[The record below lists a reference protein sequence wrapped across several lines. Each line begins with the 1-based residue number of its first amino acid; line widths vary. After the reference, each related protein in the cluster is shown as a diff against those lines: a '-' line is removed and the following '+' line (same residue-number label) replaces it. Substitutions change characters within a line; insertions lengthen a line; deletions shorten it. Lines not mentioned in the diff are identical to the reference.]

1 MPELTYPH
9 QAAVV
14 FLEALHNQENFLM
27 LKSTL
32 IAKCLYQCNMI
43 TDVKGG
49 EHAVQ
54 SIFVEYFPKHSFEKR
69 NTKLSD
75 NVVNHFLEASKGS
88 STIHVDSFIQDLWDL

>member
-1 MPELTYPH
+1 
-9 QAAVV
+9 
-14 FLEALHNQENFLM
+14 
-27 LKSTL
+27 
-32 IAKCLYQCNMI
+32 MI
-43 TDVKGG
+43 TDVKEG

-54 SIFVEYFPKHSFEKR
+54 SIFVEYFPKHSFEKW